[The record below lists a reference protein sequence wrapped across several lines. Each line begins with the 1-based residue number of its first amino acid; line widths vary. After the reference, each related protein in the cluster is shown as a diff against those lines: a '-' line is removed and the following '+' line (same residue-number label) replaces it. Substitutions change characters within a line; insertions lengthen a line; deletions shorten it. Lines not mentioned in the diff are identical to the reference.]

1 MLGKKIGVD
10 PGSTTLRLHVRGEGV
25 VLSEPALVAT
35 SIGGGRVLGVGMQAL
50 RCVGDG
56 VELRAPIAGT
66 GIGDHLAMNA
76 VVQYLVG
83 KAAGRQRI
91 FRPDV
96 MLAVPS
102 PMSGDDRREIIEA
115 AARAGARTTY
125 LIDVPLAAAIG
136 AGLPVTTSAGH
147 LVVDVGGD
155 TTEIAVVALEGI
167 VVTRCLPEGGRS
179 LTAAVRAHLAT
190 EHGVELDDPAAE
202 SAKCELGLHVG
213 LAEERRLRLTATDA
227 SGDPAEVTASSEAVT
242 KAMIDQ
248 LRRLGAAIRE
258 VLDECPPRLLADIRE
273 RTGLVL
279 TGGGAKLRGLDRHLS
294 GAVSLKTVVAA
305 EPDGC
310 TARGTGAALD
320 SLDVVRRN
328 FLYVR

>member
-10 PGSTTLRLHVRGEGV
+10 LGSTTLRLHVRGDGV

-35 SIGGGRVLGVGMQAL
+35 SAGGRVLGVGIGAL
-50 RCVGDG
+50 RCAEGG
-56 VELRAPIAGT
+56 ARLRSPLAG
-66 GIGDHLAMNA
+66 GAIGDRVAMSA
-76 VVQYLVG
+76 VVQYMVG

-96 MLAVPS
+96 MLAVPT
-102 PMSGDDRREIIEA
+102 PMIGDDRREIIDA

-147 LVVDVGGD
+147 LVVDIGGD
-155 TTEIAVVALEGI
+155 TSEVAVIALEGT
-167 VVTRCLPEGGRS
+167 VVARCLAEGGRS
-179 LTAAVRAHLAT
+179 LTAAVRRRLCERHRAEVT
-190 EHGVELDDPAAE
+190 EAAAE
-202 SAKCELGLHVG
+202 SAKCELGLAVG
-213 LAEERRLRLTATDA
+213 LAEERTLRIEATDPG
-227 SGDPAEVTASSEAVT
+227 GDTVELTVSSQDVAE
-242 KAMIDQ
+242 AMVDQ
-248 LRRLGAAIRE
+248 LRRLAATIRE
-258 VLDECPPRLLADIRE
+258 VLEECPPRLLADIRQ

-279 TGGGAKLRGLDRHLS
+279 TGGGARLSGLDRYLAAAA
-294 GAVSLKTVVAA
+294 GVTTTVATD
-305 EPDGC
+305 PDGC

-320 SLDVVRRN
+320 NLDVVRRN